1 MLSFDTISLE
11 APLQT
16 CMEDMKKNHARY
28 QVKNLIS
35 NVTDTIQEVYS
46 IGIVNCS
53 DILGISR
60 IEADANKD
68 RLTMTFSAK
77 ILGRD
82 YWKLNNSDTILQS
95 LEAINQ
101 NECIIINPQEV
112 LDTATIHRIDVTR
125 DISFQDICTPE
136 EAIRAIKLVTN
147 PKYCISRYDG
157 GGISIRKNIKDPS
170 AERLIFYNKAEELKL
185 SRNKELCK
193 VFNPETLAGKVRAEM
208 NLRDFIRCRSYLKT
222 NEKGKIFLKDALRS
236 TASPALR
243 FWKNYEGSYEIP
255 SLFEDIRDFTDF
267 RTFQDRKG
275 WDFIIQNL
283 EKASQDDK
291 NPLHDV
297 KFYVRE
303 MLGQFNYSASGIRK
317 ILRKEVEP
325 IIQEI
330 IHEKQ
335 PYYSRILNHMKA
347 NLENI
352 EGNLS

>member
-1 MLSFDTISLE
+1 MLSFDTIYLE
-11 APLQT
+11 APLQNT
-16 CMEDMKKNHARY
+16 ILDLKKNHPRY
-28 QVKNLIS
+28 QERKLIS
-35 NVTDTIQEVYS
+35 NVSETIQEVYS
-46 IGIVNCS
+46 IGAVSCK
-53 DILGISR
+53 DILGMAK
-60 IEADANKD
+60 IEIDENKEK
-68 RLTMTFSAK
+68 MVIGFSGK
-77 ILGRD
+77 ILGAD

-101 NECIIINPQEV
+101 NECILINPQEV

-185 SRNKELCK
+185 AKNKELCK

-222 NEKGKIFLKDALRS
+222 NEKGKIFLKDALKAN
-236 TASPALR
+236 TSPALR

-297 KFYVRE
+297 KFYIRE
-303 MLGQFNYSASGIRK
+303 MLLKFNYSTSHIRN
-317 ILRKEVEP
+317 IIRNEVEP

-335 PYYSRILNHMKA
+335 PYYSRILNHMKKQ
-347 NLENI
+347 LENI
-352 EGNLS
+352 DPSR

>member
-1 MLSFDTISLE
+1 MLSFDTIYLE
-11 APLQT
+11 APLQNT
-16 CMEDMKKNHARY
+16 ILDLKKNHPRY

-35 NVTDTIQEVYS
+35 NVSDTIQEIYS
-46 IGIVNCS
+46 VGTVSCK
-53 DILGISR
+53 DILGMSK
-60 IEADANKD
+60 IEIDENKEK
-68 RLTMTFSAK
+68 MVIGFSGK
-77 ILGRD
+77 ILGAD

-185 SRNKELCK
+185 AKNKELCK

-243 FWKNYEGSYEIP
+243 FWKNYEGDFEIP
-255 SLFEDIRDFTDF
+255 SLFEDLRDYPDF

-275 WDFIIQNL
+275 WDWIIQNL
-283 EKASQDDK
+283 EQASHDDK
-291 NPLHDV
+291 NPMHDV
-297 KFYVRE
+297 KFFIRE
-303 MLGQFNYSASGIRK
+303 MLKQYNYSASHIRK
-317 ILRKEVEP
+317 IIRDEVEP
-325 IIQEI
+325 IIHEI

-335 PYYSRILNHMKA
+335 PYYSRILNHMKQQ
-347 NLENI
+347 LENVA
-352 EGNLS
+352 